1 MEDVDLSPLKFDI
14 WQISFIWLLVD
25 LWPGQLIFDPKLTVL
40 CKFDQNWTFTLIFTS
55 KTLLDIFTVI
65 SSKLVPDLNFGST
78 QLTRYPYARWFPINL
93 ANFKQLYLENGL
105 TYETET
111 STKLKILIS
120 SFCWCVR
127 RWPLTFEIW
136 HMTNLLYLT
145 SSWPLTWSIDFR
157 PQINC
162 TLQVWPKLNIYFD
175 FYKQNTFG
183 HFHRNFI
190 EIGARP

>member
-1 MEDVDLSPLKFDI
+1 MTF
-14 WQISFIWLLVD
+14 D
-25 LWPGQLIFDPKLTVL
+25 LWNLQMTNLLYLTSSWPLTWSIDFRPQINCTLQVWPKLNIY
-40 CKFDQNWTFTLIFTS
+40 FDFTS

-65 SSKLVPDLNFGST
+65 SSKLVPDLDFGST
-78 QLTRYPYARWFPINL
+78 KLTQYPYARWFQINL
-93 ANFKQLYLENGL
+93 VNFKQLK
-105 TYETET
+105 TAET

-127 RWPLTFEIW
+127 RWPFTFEIW